1 MTPSF
6 KSYAVREVHGG
17 AIADSPSAM
26 RKPKPL
32 TYRGGWPL
40 GAAGSDSSFSIQGR
54 SLETTTRMPRVGST
68 AAPPQLAP
76 PLLPGIC
83 TLPRKLGGVNNPSLR
98 ALRIMSRKRARSAA
112 LRYGLRSSTVNFWR
126 ENGGGF
132 TGNGCVGDVFSSG
145 TSEAGTG
152 RSSTGQSGFPV
163 SRSNTQTKP
172 CLVTCA
178 TTSVFLPAWRKGN
191 RFGGVGGAV
200 MGIARRETW
209 EGRSVA
215 ARRVGWVQSPPHTR
229 NRRAAPFGNAR
240 WPPMTFSIITPLPPP
255 NYCPFAT

>member
-40 GAAGSDSSFSIQGR
+40 GAAGSDSNFSIQGR

-132 TGNGCVGDVFSSG
+132 TGNGCVGDVFSPG
-145 TSEAGTG
+145 TAVGGG
-152 RSSTGQSGFPV
+152 RLGGLCQGEV
-163 SRSNTQTKP
+163 
-172 CLVTCA
+172 
-178 TTSVFLPAWRKGN
+178 
-191 RFGGVGGAV
+191 GVGVFVSAEDGGRGA
-200 MGIARRETW
+200 G
-209 EGRSVA
+209 
-215 ARRVGWVQSPPHTR
+215 
-229 NRRAAPFGNAR
+229 PFLYR
-240 WPPMTFSIITPLPPP
+240 PKRFSGVSIKYPDK
-255 NYCPFAT
+255 